1 MPDRSSNWRIWNLVY
16 QADHAMNVAQSL
28 KHGQVLG
35 LPRLEAQILLLHT
48 LGRPLH
54 DRAWLLAH
62 DTDALEPAQL
72 SIFEALAH
80 RRLQLEPVA
89 YIVGQK
95 EFFGL
100 TLQID
105 KRVLDPR
112 DDTEILVEWALSC
125 STHWPEPRFLD
136 LGTGSGAIALALKS
150 QQTHA
155 QVTAVDASSD
165 ALSLAA
171 QNAHRLSLDVAF
183 LKSDWFTQVTGKYE
197 VIVSNPPY
205 IEAQDPHLA
214 QLKHEPLEA
223 LTSGEDGLD
232 DIRKIVIQ
240 ARKHLVPGGWLL
252 IEHGW
257 QQAPRVRA
265 LLADAGY
272 DQVQSQ
278 RDLAGIERCSGGQ
291 NKP

>member
-1 MPDRSSNWRIWNLVY
+1 
-16 QADHAMNVAQSL
+16 MNVSQCL

-35 LPRLEAQILLLHT
+35 LPRLEAQILLLHA

-62 DTDALEPAQL
+62 DTDKLEPSHITCFESFAQ
-72 SIFEALAH
+72 

-112 DDTEILVEWALSC
+112 DDTEVLVEWALACASG
-125 STHWPEPRFLD
+125 WPQPKFLD

-150 QQTHA
+150 QQAQA
-155 QVTAVDASSD
+155 QVTAVDASGD

-171 QNAHRLSLDVAF
+171 QNAKNLSLDVTF
-183 LKSDWFTQVTGKYE
+183 LQSDWLTQVKGEFE

-205 IEAQDPHLA
+205 IDAQDPHLV
-214 QLKHEPLEA
+214 QLIHEPIEA
-223 LTSGEDGLD
+223 LVSQDEGLA
-232 DIRKIVIQ
+232 DIRQIILN
-240 ARKHLVPGGWLL
+240 ARPHLVPGGWLL

-257 QQAPRVRA
+257 QQAPAVRA
-265 LLADAGY
+265 LLAAAGY
-272 DQVQSQ
+272 QNVQSHL
-278 RDLAGIERCSGGQ
+278 DLAGIERCSGGQ
-291 NKP
+291 K